1 MPRWAAVTL
10 SGGDGLAMKRT
21 LFEDE
26 HDWFRESVATFV
38 DRELMPNRERFRAQR
53 SIDRKAWKAA
63 GEAGFLGLG
72 VPSEY
77 GGSGVED
84 FRFNA
89 VLGEEL
95 ARAGFGYSSSFG
107 IQTDVVAPYLLRLTT
122 EEQRRRWLPG
132 FCSGEIVTAI
142 GMTEPAAGSDL
153 RGMQSTALRQGDG
166 WSLTGSKTFIT
177 NGYNADLVVV
187 AARTPEQGGI
197 SLFAV
202 EGGMEGFSR
211 GNKLNKLGQHEADTA
226 ELFFDEVRIP
236 AANLIGEA
244 GRGMSYMVDH
254 LSQERISTAIVNV
267 AHAANALRVTLEY
280 VKDRRAFGRPI
291 GSFQNS
297 RFALAGADAE
307 LEMAR
312 VYVDRCV
319 EAHVAGE
326 LTAVEAARAKLLSSE
341 IQNRVIDTCLQ
352 LHGGYGYIEEYEV
365 ARAFVDARVTRIW
378 AGTNEIMKE
387 VIARSLGLEE
397 PRA

>member
-1 MPRWAAVTL
+1 
-10 SGGDGLAMKRT
+10 MKRA

-26 HDWFRESVATFV
+26 HEWFRESVATFV
-38 DRELMPNRERFRAQR
+38 DRELMPNRERFREQR
-53 SIDRKAWKAA
+53 AIDREAWKAA
-63 GEAGFLGLG
+63 GAAGFLGLG
-72 VPSEY
+72 VPAQY

-95 ARAGFGYSSSFG
+95 ARAGFAYSSSFG

-153 RGMQSTALRQGDG
+153 RGMQSTALREDDG
-166 WSLTGSKTFIT
+166 WSLAGSKTFIT

-187 AARTPEQGGI
+187 AARTPEEGGI

-202 EGGMEGFSR
+202 EAGIEGFSR

-236 AANLIGEA
+236 AENLIGEA
-244 GRGMSYMVDH
+244 GRGMSYMIDH

-280 VKDRRAFGRPI
+280 VQDRRAFGRTI

-297 RFALAGADAE
+297 RFALAAADAE
-307 LEMAR
+307 LDMAR

-326 LTAVEAARAKLLSSE
+326 LTAVEAAKAKLLSSE
-341 IQNRVIDTCLQ
+341 IQNRVIDACLQ

-365 ARAFVDARVTRIW
+365 ARSFVDARVTRIW

-397 PRA
+397 PRP

>member
-1 MPRWAAVTL
+1 
-10 SGGDGLAMKRT
+10 MKRT

-26 HDWFRESVATFV
+26 HEWFRESVATFV
-38 DRELMPNRERFRAQR
+38 DRELMPNRERFRSQR
-53 SIDRKAWKAA
+53 SIDRETWLKA

-72 VPSEY
+72 VPAEY

-95 ARAGFGYSSSFG
+95 ARAGFAYSSSFG

-122 EEQRRRWLPG
+122 EEQRQRWLPG
-132 FCSGEIVTAI
+132 FCRGEIITAI

-153 RGMQSTALRQGDG
+153 KGIQSTARRDGDG
-166 WSLTGSKTFIT
+166 WVLNGSKTFIT
-177 NGYNADLVVV
+177 NGYNADLVVA
-187 AARTPEQGGI
+187 AARTPDPGGL

-202 EGGMEGFSR
+202 ERGMDGFSR
-211 GNKLNKLGQHEADTA
+211 GSKLDKLGQHEADTA

-236 AANLIGEA
+236 AANLIGEP
-244 GRGMSYMVDH
+244 GRGMSLMMGH

-267 AHAANALRVTLEY
+267 AHAANVLRLTLEY
-280 VKDRRAFGRPI
+280 VGERRAFGQPI

-297 RFALAGADAE
+297 RFALAQADAE
-307 LEMAR
+307 LDVAR
-312 VYVDRCV
+312 VYIDRCV

-326 LTAVEAARAKLLSSE
+326 LTAVEAAKAKLISSE
-341 IQNRVIDTCLQ
+341 TQNRVIDACLQ

-365 ARAFVDARVTRIW
+365 ARSWVDARITRIW

-387 VIARSLGLEE
+387 VIGRSLGLAEVE
-397 PRA
+397 R

>member
-1 MPRWAAVTL
+1 
-10 SGGDGLAMKRT
+10 MKRA

-26 HDWFRESVATFV
+26 HEWFRESVATFV
-38 DRELMPNRERFRAQR
+38 DRELMPNRERFREQR
-53 SIDRKAWKAA
+53 SIDREAWKAA

-72 VPSEY
+72 VPTEY

-95 ARAGFGYSSSFG
+95 ARAGFAYSSSFG

-153 RGMQSTALRQGDG
+153 RGMQSTALRDDEG

-187 AARTPEQGGI
+187 AARTPEEGGI

-202 EGGMEGFSR
+202 EAGIEGFSR

-236 AANLIGEA
+236 PENLIGEA

-280 VKDRRAFGRPI
+280 VKERRAFGRPI

-297 RFALAGADAE
+297 RFLLASADAE
-307 LEMAR
+307 LDMAR

-326 LTAVEAARAKLLSSE
+326 LTAVEAAKAKLLSSE
-341 IQNRVIDTCLQ
+341 IQNRVIDACLQ

-365 ARAFVDARVTRIW
+365 ARSFVDARVTRIW

-397 PRA
+397 PC

>member
-1 MPRWAAVTL
+1 
-10 SGGDGLAMKRT
+10 MKRA

-26 HDWFRESVATFV
+26 HEWFRESVATFV
-38 DRELMPNRERFRAQR
+38 DRELMPNRERFREQR
-53 SIDRKAWKAA
+53 LIDREAWTAA

-72 VPSEY
+72 VPAEL

-89 VLGEEL
+89 IFGEEL
-95 ARAGFGYSSSFG
+95 ARAGFAYSSSFG
-107 IQTDVVAPYLLRLTT
+107 IQTDVVAPYLLRLTDD
-122 EEQRRRWLPG
+122 EQKARWLPG
-132 FCSGEIVTAI
+132 FASGELISAI

-153 RGMQSTALRQGDG
+153 KGIQSTARRDGDG
-166 WSLTGSKTFIT
+166 WRLSGSKTFIT
-177 NGYNADLVVV
+177 NGYNADLVV
-187 AARTPEQGGI
+187 AAAQTPDPGGI
-197 SLFAV
+197 SLFVV
-202 EGGMEGFSR
+202 EAGMDGFSR

-226 ELFFDEVRIP
+226 ELFFDEVAIP
-236 AANLIGEA
+236 AANLIGEP
-244 GRGMSYMVDH
+244 GRGMSQMMAH
-254 LSQERISTAIVNV
+254 LAQERLSTSVVNV
-267 AHAANALRVTLEY
+267 AHAANALRLTLEY
-280 VKDRRAFGRPI
+280 VGDRRAFGRSI

-297 RFALAGADAE
+297 RFALAEADAE

-326 LTAVEAARAKLLSSE
+326 LSAVEAAKAKLLTSE

-352 LHGGYGYIEEYEV
+352 LHGGYGYIDEYEV
-365 ARAFVDARVTRIW
+365 ARSFVDARITRIW

-397 PRA
+397 PRG

>member
-1 MPRWAAVTL
+1 
-10 SGGDGLAMKRT
+10 MKRA

-26 HDWFRESVATFV
+26 HNWFRESVAAFV

-53 SIDRKAWKAA
+53 CIDRAAWLKAGAD
-63 GEAGFLGLG
+63 GFLGLG
-72 VPSEY
+72 VPAEY

-95 ARAGFGYSSSFG
+95 ARAGFAYSSSFG

-122 EEQRRRWLPG
+122 EEQRARWLPG
-132 FCSGEIVTAI
+132 FCRGEIITAI

-153 RGMQSTALRQGDG
+153 RGIQSTARRDGDG
-166 WSLTGSKTFIT
+166 WVLSGSKTFIT
-177 NGYNADLVVV
+177 NGHNADLVV
-187 AARTPEQGGI
+187 AAAQTPDPGGL

-202 EGGMEGFSR
+202 EAEMDGFSR
-211 GNKLNKLGQHEADTA
+211 GNKLDKLGQHEADTA

-236 AANLIGEA
+236 AENLIGEA
-244 GRGMSYMVDH
+244 GRGMSQMVAH
-254 LSQERISTAIVNV
+254 LAQERISTAVVNV
-267 AHAANALRVTLEY
+267 AHAAVVLAQTLEY
-280 VKDRRAFGRPI
+280 VMDRRAFGRPI

-297 RFALAGADAE
+297 RFVLAGADAE
-307 LEMAR
+307 LDMAR

-326 LTAVEAARAKLLSSE
+326 LTSVEAAKAKLISSE
-341 IQNRVIDTCLQ
+341 IQNRVIDACLQ

-365 ARAFVDARVTRIW
+365 ARSFVDARITRIW

-387 VIARSLGLEE
+387 VIGRSLGLEE
-397 PRA
+397 PRE

>member
-1 MPRWAAVTL
+1 
-10 SGGDGLAMKRT
+10 MKRT

-26 HDWFRESVATFV
+26 HEWFRESVATFV
-38 DRELMPNRERFRAQR
+38 DRELMPNRERFRSQR
-53 SIDRKAWKAA
+53 SIDRETWLKA

-72 VPSEY
+72 VPAEY

-95 ARAGFGYSSSFG
+95 ARAGFAYSSSFG

-122 EEQRRRWLPG
+122 EEQRQRWLPG
-132 FCSGEIVTAI
+132 FCRGEIITAI

-153 RGMQSTALRQGDG
+153 KGIQSTARRDGDG
-166 WSLTGSKTFIT
+166 WVLNGSKTFIT
-177 NGYNADLVVV
+177 NGYNADLVVT
-187 AARTPEQGGI
+187 AARTPDPGGL

-202 EGGMEGFSR
+202 ERGMDGFSR
-211 GNKLNKLGQHEADTA
+211 GSKLDKLGQHEADTA

-236 AANLIGEA
+236 AANLIGEP
-244 GRGMSYMVDH
+244 GRGMSLMMGH

-267 AHAANALRVTLEY
+267 AHAANVLRLTLEY
-280 VKDRRAFGRPI
+280 VGERRAFGQPI

-297 RFALAGADAE
+297 RFALAQADAE
-307 LEMAR
+307 LDVAR
-312 VYVDRCV
+312 VYIDRCV

-326 LTAVEAARAKLLSSE
+326 LTAVEAAKAKLISSE
-341 IQNRVIDTCLQ
+341 TQNRVIDACLQ

-365 ARAFVDARVTRIW
+365 ARSWVDARITRIW

-387 VIARSLGLEE
+387 VIGRSLGLAEVE
-397 PRA
+397 R